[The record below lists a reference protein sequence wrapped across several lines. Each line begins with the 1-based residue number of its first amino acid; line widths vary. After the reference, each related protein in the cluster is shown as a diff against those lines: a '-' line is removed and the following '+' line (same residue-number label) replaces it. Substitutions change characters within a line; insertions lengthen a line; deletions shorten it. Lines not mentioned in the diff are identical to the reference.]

1 MSTTIR
7 LAVLIGSQVV
17 SADGA
22 KHGKVVD
29 AVISDDGT
37 HQVTELVV
45 GPGGWIERLSMGE
58 VIRPYNVRQR
68 RDRIAGNRIDR
79 VENGTVYLKPDN
91 V

>member
-1 MSTTIR
+1 MSTTFR
-7 LAVLIGSQVV
+7 LATLIGSQVV

-45 GPGGWIERLSMGE
+45 GFGGWIERLGMGE
-58 VIRPYNVRQR
+58 VIRTSTVRER
-68 RDRIAGNRIDR
+68 RNRIAGDSIDR

-91 V
+91 A